1 MADSRLVVLEKPKS
15 PISEMYRILRTNVQF
30 AAVDTVI
37 KSVVVTSSGPGEGK
51 SVTTANLAVAFAQSG
66 KSVIVVDADMRKPTQ
81 YQLWGMDNLRGLTNV
96 LISEENVESV
106 LQRTPLP
113 NLRVLTTGPIPPN
126 PAEMLGSQKM
136 TVLIEKLS
144 ELADIVLIDTP
155 PVIAVT
161 DAALLAPQVDG
172 VILVIG
178 SGIAR
183 IDAAQR
189 VKEMLLNGKA
199 RILGTVL
206 NMVDDDSDDYYYYY
220 YYGEGNDKKNKG
232 KGRSKS

>member
-1 MADSRLVVLEKPKS
+1 MANGKLVVLEKPKS
-15 PISEMYRILRTNVQF
+15 PIAEMYRILRTNVQF
-30 AAVDTVI
+30 AAVDKEI
-37 KSVVVTSSGPGEGK
+37 KTILLTSSGPGEGK

-66 KSVIVVDADMRKPTQ
+66 KSVIIVDTDMRKPTQ
-81 YQLWGMDNLRGLTNV
+81 YKLWGLENMVGLTNL
-96 LISEENVESV
+96 LIGDEEVEKI
-106 LQRTPLP
+106 LQPTPMD

-126 PAEMLGSQKM
+126 PAEMLGSQRMSSMIK
-136 TVLIEKLS
+136 KLTGY
-144 ELADIVLIDTP
+144 ADIIIFDSP

-172 VILVIG
+172 VILVVG

-183 IDAAQR
+183 IEGAQR

-206 NMVDDDSDDYYYYY
+206 NMVEQESQDYYYYYY
-220 YYGEGNDKKNKG
+220 YYGEGNDKKKKG
-232 KGRSKS
+232 SKG